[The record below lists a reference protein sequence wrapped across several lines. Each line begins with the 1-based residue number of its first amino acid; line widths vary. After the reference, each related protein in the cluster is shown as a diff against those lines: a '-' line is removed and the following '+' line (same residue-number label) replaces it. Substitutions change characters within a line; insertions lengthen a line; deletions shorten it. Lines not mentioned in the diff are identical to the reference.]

1 MEELLPPHLPA
12 LLAKSVTLHRDRIA
26 FAAVGGTS
34 VTFEEFGRLVAAS
47 RDLLIANGIKP
58 GDHVGLLSENRVQW
72 GIAFFAVLT
81 LGGVVVPI
89 LPDFPSGDIENILR
103 HSGCTGLFVSSKLSQ
118 RINPSNVPDLRITI
132 PVEKLTGLDCGSP
145 WSESLL
151 TPPSSITEESLAAIV
166 YTSGTTGFSK
176 GVMLS
181 HRNFIAEATGVTDMV
196 DIQQTD
202 RLLSILPLAH
212 TYECTLGMITPLH
225 VGASVYYLD
234 KPPSAGVLLPAMA
247 TVKPTIMLS
256 VPLIIEKI
264 YKSKIQPQLAKLA
277 MRPIL
282 KTPLLKTLVIRL
294 IGRKLIRTF
303 GGELRIF
310 CIGGAPLA
318 ADVEQFLRDARFPY
332 AIGYGLTET
341 APLSFGDGPRATK
354 YRATGRALRNVEIR
368 IDRPDPATGEGE
380 ILLKGP
386 NVMMGYFKDPERTSE
401 VLEPGGWLHTGDS
414 GVLDRDGY
422 LYIKGRLK
430 NMILGP
436 SGKNIYPEEIESALN
451 EFDLVIESLVLEEQ
465 NRLIARA
472 HLNYEELKK
481 RFSLDN
487 KPEHQVK
494 EHIAAV
500 LEDIRTK
507 LNEKLA
513 HFSRIQRIIEHP
525 EPFEKTPTQKIKRHL
540 YQSMTSG
547 RKGEPREP
555 RVSESSL
562 QR

>member
-1 MEELLPPHLPA
+1 MI
-12 LLAKSVTLHRDRIA
+12 AKSVTLHRDRIA
-26 FAAVGGTS
+26 LAAVGGPSLTY
-34 VTFEEFGRLVAAS
+34 EEFGRFVAAA
-47 RDLLIANGIKP
+47 RDLLVADGFKP
-58 GDHVGLLSENRVQW
+58 GDHIGILSENRVQW
-72 GIAFFAVLT
+72 GISFFAILS
-81 LGGVVVPI
+81 LGAVAVPI

-103 HSGCTGLFVSSKLSQ
+103 HSGCTGLFISSKLSQ
-118 RINPSNVPDLRITI
+118 RLNTSNAPELRITI
-132 PVEKLTGLDCGSP
+132 PIEKLTELKSGNA
-145 WSESLL
+145 WSETLL
-151 TPPSSITEESLAAIV
+151 APPASVTGESLAAIV

-181 HRNFIAEATGVTDMV
+181 HNNFIAEATGVTGMV
-196 DIQQTD
+196 DIAQGD

-212 TYECTLGMITPLH
+212 TYECTLGMITPLY
-225 VGASVYYLD
+225 VGAAVYYLD
-234 KPPSAGVLLPAMA
+234 RPPSAGVLLPAMA
-247 TVKPTIMLS
+247 TVKPTLILS

-282 KTPLLKTLVIRL
+282 KTPLLKTIVIRL

-318 ADVEQFLRDARFPY
+318 ADVEQFLREARFPY

-368 IDRPDPATGEGE
+368 IDKPDPVTGEGE
-380 ILLKGP
+380 ILLRGP
-386 NVMMGYFKDPERTSE
+386 NVMMGYFKDPARTAE
-401 VLEPGGWLHTGDS
+401 VLEPDGWLHTGDS
-414 GVLDRDGY
+414 GVLDKEGY
-422 LYIKGRLK
+422 LFIKGRLK

-472 HLNYEELKK
+472 HLNYEELKR

-487 KPEHQVK
+487 KTEHQVK

-507 LNEKLA
+507 VNERLA

-540 YQSMTSG
+540 YQSVSST
-547 RKGEPREP
+547 RKGEKKESQ
-555 RVSESSL
+555 VSESTL